1 MQAKYRFIND
11 SRFTVAIVKCFGVC
25 PRAGKYAGTG
35 YRGITLIAEVDN
47 KPTEIQLV
55 TPYII
60 MWADWAYSVLLQV
73 RSMFQIVN
81 RRENVVLHPVN
92 IVLHPSNNVVL
103 HPSEQCCT
111 APREQCCS
119 APCEQ
124 CCAAPREQC

>member
-55 TPYII
+55 TPYMI

-81 RRENVVLHPVN
+81 RREQCCAA
-92 IVLHPSNNVVL
+92 PSEHCVA
-103 HPSEQCCT
+103 PSEQCCT
-111 APREQCCS
+111 SPS
-119 APCEQ
+119 EQ
-124 CCAAPREQC
+124 CCAAPSEHCAAPSEQCCAAPQ